1 MSLNMSRKLKEL
13 AINTEKCL
21 KNITA
26 SNISKNVAL
35 YILLRYFK
43 NKSFLEHL
51 IMIIYGNVTKYA
63 ELHQYEQYIWYIGI

>member
-35 YILLRYFK
+35 YMLLRYFK

-63 ELHQYEQYIWYIGI
+63 EFQQYEQYIWYIGI